1 MGGTTTS
8 TGSRPSS
15 TRCATARNTASLT
28 CGYAVADEAL
38 VDAGAQAAYVFTNAG
53 HVVGHGPTAGGRVV
67 RVMPG
72 DDAQMAAASLVPRR

>member
-15 TRCATARNTASLT
+15 TGVATARNTASLT
-28 CGYAVADEAL
+28 CGCTPWRMKRSSTPA
-38 VDAGAQAAYVFTNAG
+38 AQAAYVFTNAG
-53 HVVGHGPTAGGRVV
+53 RSRHGPMAGGRVV

-72 DDAQMAAASLVPRR
+72 DDAQNGGCVAGAT